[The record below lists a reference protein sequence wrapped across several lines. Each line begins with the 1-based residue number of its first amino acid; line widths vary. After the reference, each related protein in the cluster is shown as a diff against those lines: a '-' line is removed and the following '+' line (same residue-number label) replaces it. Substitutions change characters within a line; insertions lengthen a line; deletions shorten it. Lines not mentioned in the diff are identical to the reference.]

1 LSDIVKV
8 EVNGY
13 QYQVE
18 VIDIDVV
25 PIIALVDGET
35 MEVVLDDSTRKM
47 ERITSDQKMPEVKS
61 SSGVAVKNFES
72 PMPGV
77 ILSINVNVGDVVIV
91 GEQLCVLEAM
101 KMEQKLYS
109 DVVGKVESINIS
121 VGDKVM
127 TGQALIVF
135 SGV

>member
-1 LSDIVKV
+1 MSDIVKV

-47 ERITSDQKMPEVKS
+47 ERITSDKKMPEVKS

-77 ILSINVNVGDVVIV
+77 ILSINVNVGDVVIA
-91 GEQLCVLEAM
+91 GEQLCVLEAIFCT
-101 KMEQKLYS
+101 KFEEY
-109 DVVGKVESINIS
+109 D
-121 VGDKVM
+121 
-127 TGQALIVF
+127 
-135 SGV
+135 

>member
-1 LSDIVKV
+1 MSDIVKV